1 VRSRDYGGAS
11 ERNPII
17 GTFTYSG
24 SRRWLRRLSSAIA
37 VVPLVV
43 TVAAGATVV
52 RVHDPSVVANA
63 SPVHRNVMPP
73 AGAHVRRPPPEP
85 RRVTIAF
92 TGDILIHRGVWE
104 RAAADATGGARF
116 DFRPMFRAVRPI
128 LSKAD
133 LAICHLETPL
143 SPDDADL
150 SSYPVF
156 ATPHEVADAIAWAG
170 YDGCSTASNHSID
183 DGATGVDATLRW
195 LDHAGLQHAGT
206 ARNSHEA
213 ERITTYRV
221 DGLRVAHLSYA
232 FGFNGFTPDTAWRA
246 NRIVVPRILADA
258 HRARRSGADLVVV
271 SLHWGTEYQHDPIA
285 WQQTVARTLTRSP
298 DIDLIVGHHAHVVQP
313 VTRLNGTWVVYGLGN
328 FLSGMT
334 DSLGTPA
341 VEDGEIVLATAEQRG
356 NHWRVTGIS
365 FVPTWVEYGT
375 WRVLSIVETLGGAW
389 PSATLRAILR
399 ASWQR
404 TVEAVDLL
412 GAGGLGVRPGGALPK
427 AP

>member
-1 VRSRDYGGAS
+1 M
-11 ERNPII
+11 
-17 GTFTYSG
+17 FTRSG
-24 SRRWLRRLSSAIA
+24 SRRWLTRLLSAVA
-37 VVPLVV
+37 VTPLVV
-43 TVAAGATVV
+43 TVAAGATAV
-52 RVHDPSVVANA
+52 RVHEPRVLVADVSA
-63 SPVHRNVMPP
+63 AHRTVAPP

-85 RRVTIAF
+85 RRITIAF
-92 TGDILIHRGVWE
+92 TGDILIHQGVWE
-104 RAAADATGGARF
+104 RAAADATGDAGF
-116 DFRPMFRAVRPI
+116 DFRPMFQAVRPI

-156 ATPHEVADAIAWAG
+156 VTPHEIADAIAWAG

-183 DGATGVDATLRW
+183 DGASGVDATLRW
-195 LDHAGLQHAGT
+195 LDHAGLRHAGT
-206 ARNSHEA
+206 ARTPDEA
-213 ERITTYRV
+213 RRITTYRV
-221 DGLRVAHLSYA
+221 DGVRVAHLSYA

-246 NRIVVPRILADA
+246 NRIVVPGVLADA
-258 HRARRSGADLVVV
+258 HRARAAGADLVVV
-271 SLHWGTEYQHDPIA
+271 SLHWGTEYRHDPID
-285 WQQTVARTLTRSP
+285 WQESVARTLTRSS

-341 VEDGEIVLATAEQRG
+341 VEDGEIVLATAERHG
-356 NHWRVTGIS
+356 GRWVVTGIS

-375 WRVLSIVETLGGAW
+375 WRVLPVAATLARTW
-389 PSATLRAILR
+389 PSASLRTILR

-412 GAGGLGVRPGGALPK
+412 GADRLGVRAIPSLPK

>member
-1 VRSRDYGGAS
+1 MLTGSGA
-11 ERNPII
+11 R
-17 GTFTYSG
+17 
-24 SRRWLRRLSSAIA
+24 RRLTRLLSAVA
-37 VVPLVV
+37 LAPLVV
-43 TVAAGATVV
+43 TVAAGATAV
-52 RVHDPSVVANA
+52 RVHEPSLVANA
-63 SPVHRNVMPP
+63 SPLHRNVLPP
-73 AGAHVRRPPPEP
+73 AGPRVTRPPAEP
-85 RRVTIAF
+85 RRITIAF

-104 RAAADATGGARF
+104 RAAADATGDARF

-143 SPDDADL
+143 SADDTDL

-195 LDHAGLQHAGT
+195 LDRAGLRHAGT
-206 ARNSHEA
+206 ARNPHEA
-213 ERITTYRV
+213 DRITTYRV
-221 DGLRVAHLSYA
+221 DGVRVAHLSYA

-271 SLHWGTEYQHDPIA
+271 SLHWGTEYRHDPID

-313 VTRLNGTWVVYGLGN
+313 VTRVNGKWVVYGLGN

-341 VEDGEIVLATAEQRG
+341 VEDGEIVLATAE
-356 NHWRVTGIS
+356 RVATRWKITDIS

-375 WRVLSIVETLGGAW
+375 WRVLPVAETLGRAY
-389 PSATLRAILR
+389 PPATLRAILR

-404 TVEAVDLL
+404 TVDAVDLL
-412 GAGGLGVRPGGALPK
+412 GADSFGVRPRGTLPK

>member
-1 VRSRDYGGAS
+1 MFNGSGA
-11 ERNPII
+11 R
-17 GTFTYSG
+17 
-24 SRRWLRRLSSAIA
+24 RRLTRLLSAVA
-37 VVPLVV
+37 LAPLVV
-43 TVAAGATVV
+43 TVAAGATAV
-52 RVHDPSVVANA
+52 RVHEASVVANA
-63 SPVHRNVMPP
+63 SPFHRSVLPP
-73 AGAHVRRPPPEP
+73 AGAHVRRPPAEP
-85 RRVTIAF
+85 RRITIAF

-104 RAAADATGGARF
+104 RAAADATGDAPF

-143 SPDDADL
+143 SADDTDL

-195 LDHAGLQHAGT
+195 LDRAGLRHAGT
-206 ARNSHEA
+206 ARNPQEA
-213 ERITTYRV
+213 NRITTYRV
-221 DGLRVAHLSYA
+221 DGMRVAHLSYA
-232 FGFNGFTPDTAWRA
+232 FGFNGFTLDTAWRA

-258 HRARRSGADLVVV
+258 HRARRSGADLIVV
-271 SLHWGTEYQHDPIA
+271 SLHWGTEYRHDPID

-313 VTRLNGTWVVYGLGN
+313 VTRVNGKWVVYGLGN

-341 VEDGEIVLATAEQRG
+341 VEDGEIVLATVERLG
-356 NHWRVTGIS
+356 KHWKVTGIS
-365 FVPTWVEYGT
+365 FVPTWVEVDT
-375 WRVLSIVETLGGAW
+375 WRVLPVAETLGRPW
-389 PSATLRAILR
+389 PSETLRAILR

-404 TVEAVDLL
+404 TVDAVDLL
-412 GAGGLGVRPGGALPK
+412 GADALGVRPRGALRKVP
-427 AP
+427 